1 MLEFKKFENGF
12 SYVEIGNASA
22 SAKIAFQ
29 GAHLFHYERK
39 NEKPL
44 LWLSKS
50 SDFEVGKAIR
60 GGVPICW
67 PSFGMNNSDLPQHG
81 FARVGMW
88 KLKNS
93 IERDEETTQATF
105 VLRDTDASRGMWNYK
120 FELELKIT
128 IGKKLI
134 MQLITTNKDEK
145 SFKLTQALHTY
156 FAISDISNIMI
167 KGLNKKPYLDT
178 LTNKQKKQKGK
189 IKFKEEMDR
198 VYQEVDGEILLK
210 DKMHTTHITNKGS
223 SSVVIWNPWK
233 KKCKKMSAMSNEA
246 YKEFVCIESANAYD
260 DFRVLQPNES
270 HTMGVIID

>member
-178 LTNKQKKQKGK
+178 LTNKQKNQKGK

>member
-178 LTNKQKKQKGK
+178 LTNKQKNQKGK
-189 IKFKEEMDR
+189 IKFKGEMDR